1 MRILQISD
9 GYGEIP
15 GTWPLENVVFEISK
29 RMARMGHSVT
39 ILERDHA
46 EKVPEREYVDGV
58 NIIRLDRRRACGL
71 DLFNLGNLSSVIR
84 IVLDGTSFAVK
95 LFCYLSRKE
104 NKNFDV
110 IHVHLPF
117 SSLILIFLKRK
128 LRKRTVFTF
137 HSDRYR
143 LNLISRIRPPIF
155 FRFFSPDLFLM
166 KRIAKTVFLNQ
177 SLLDELVSTNK
188 IEMEKTCVIPNGV
201 DAKCFRPDVN
211 VSYVKEKYSLNDKVI
226 LFVGFLG
233 KRKGVEYLVKAANIV
248 VNRHNLRDTLYVFVG
263 SAVSRAYSGHICSLI
278 QNYRLEKNT
287 RFTGRISLEELRG
300 LYVASALF
308 VLPSLEEGFGL
319 VVTEA
324 MASGKPVIGTKTGGI
339 PMQIQNGINGFIVE
353 PANEEQLAEKIEYL
367 LHNRGERE
375 RMGANSRKIALEK
388 FDWRLIA
395 EKYSEVY
402 RSILNSN

>member
-1 MRILQISD
+1 VRILQISD

-15 GTWPLENVVFEISK
+15 GRGPLENVVFEISK
-29 RMARMGHSVT
+29 QMARMGHSVT

-46 EKVPEREYVDGV
+46 KKVPKREWVDGV

-84 IVLDGTSFAVK
+84 IVLDGASFAVK
-95 LFCYLSRKE
+95 LSCYLNKKE
-104 NKNFDV
+104 NNYDI

-117 SSLILIFLKRK
+117 SSLVMIFLKRK
-128 LRKRTVFTF
+128 LRKRIVFTS

-143 LNLISRIRPPIF
+143 LNLSSRIRLPIF
-155 FRFFSPDLFLM
+155 LRFFSPDLFLM
-166 KRIAKTVFLNQ
+166 KRVARSMFLNQ
-177 SLLDELVSTNK
+177 SLRDELVSASK
-188 IEMEKTCVIPNGV
+188 IEIEKTCVIPNGV
-201 DAKCFRPDVN
+201 DAECFRPDIDA
-211 VSYVKEKYSLNDKVI
+211 SYVRKKYLLSDKVI

-233 KRKGVEYLVKAANIV
+233 KRKGVDYLVKAANIV
-248 VNRHNLRDTLYVFVG
+248 VNKYNDKEALFLLVG
-263 SAVSRAYSGHICSLI
+263 RAVSEEYFGYLCSLI
-278 QNYRLEKNT
+278 RNYGLEKNIK
-287 RFTGRISLEELRG
+287 FTGRIAFDDLKA
-300 LYVASALF
+300 LYVSSAVF

-324 MASGKPVIGTKTGGI
+324 MASGRPVIGTKTGGI
-339 PMQIQNGINGFIVE
+339 PMQIQNGVNGFVVE